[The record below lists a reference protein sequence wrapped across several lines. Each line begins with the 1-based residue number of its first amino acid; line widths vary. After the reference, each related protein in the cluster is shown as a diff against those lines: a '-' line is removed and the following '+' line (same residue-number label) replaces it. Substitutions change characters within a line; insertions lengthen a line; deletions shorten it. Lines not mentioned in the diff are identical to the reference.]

1 MNHTNGSR
9 PFVHLLIKV
18 WKTELSLTF
27 FFFFFLVKSAGRL
40 IELSYSPALTL
51 AA

>member
-18 WKTELSLTF
+18 WKTELSSLT
-27 FFFFFLVKSAGRL
+27 FFFLVKSAGRL